1 MASRPHD
8 QAQLDQALLDAAAG
22 VLADLG
28 PVPGEHA
35 AGGVLRF
42 QHCTEC
48 GYRRFPVARFC
59 PQCLS
64 PDWSWAQDSGLGSVW
79 SFAVY
84 HRCFHPAFAAAIPY
98 NVALVE
104 LDSGPRL
111 ITNVLA
117 AGAGQL
123 RIGLRV
129 RAVPRMVRPGQYV
142 LYAEPSE
149 DEETP

>member
-1 MASRPHD
+1 VAPHISR
-8 QAQLDQALLDAAAG
+8 QAFTLEDMSAGKADLLLDIRRS
-22 VLADLG
+22 
-28 PVPGEHA
+28 HH
-35 AGGVLRF
+35 LRF